1 MAKLSKASGLILAI
15 SFVIWSVILYSF
27 AYSAGISKQKKIY
40 AAKNKPL
47 AASISQSNDAIEFSK
62 ATTLAK
68 SKNFDGAIAVLSPE
82 VADTIFPTEQRVQG
96 MILIAQFFQAK
107 NDPEKALQWYL
118 DANKLSVSPTLSATL
133 GAANASGQLYGT
145 KSTGPDGPKGAQS
158 FKQAALEYYNQ
169 ALGLTT
175 DATIK
180 SQIATQIS
188 ALNKAQ

>member
-27 AYSAGISKQKKIY
+27 AYSAGISKQKQIY

-47 AASISQSNDAIEFSK
+47 AASIAQRDDAIEFAK

-68 SKNFDGAIAVLSPE
+68 AKNFDGAIAVLTPQ

-96 MILIAQFFQAK
+96 MILIAQFYQAK
-107 NDPEKALQWYL
+107 NDPEKALQWYS
-118 DANKLSVSPTLSATL
+118 DANKLSVAQSLSATL
-133 GAANASGQLYGT
+133 GAASASAQLYGT

-158 FKQAALEYYNQ
+158 FKQAALDYYNQ
-169 ALGLTT
+169 ALNLAR
-175 DATIK
+175 DATVK
-180 SQIATQIS
+180 AQIATQIS